1 MTTDPRDALE
11 LRLTLRRLE
20 AAEAALADARRS
32 LDAVLTRSTA
42 AGPAPTTA
50 PVPVAPA
57 GAGPAAAPPGAP
69 APAPVYT
76 RDSFLQVHPPQQPKP
91 VKPPKPPVPTETK
104 VIRAIAVVGS
114 LITVAG
120 VGLAVTLA
128 IQAGLLGPL
137 GRVLLSV
144 LLAVALLV
152 AGLWLDNY
160 RRTATDRD
168 TAGMTAGV
176 TALIVTSWLVS
187 ATILYALVEILEWWP
202 AWLGAL
208 VLMAVWLVFLWLA
221 VTRELRAAA
230 VCLGLSI
237 LPVSTAFYNV
247 DVPVTW
253 LVTLLP
259 LTLLAITRDREYPQ
273 ARLVA
278 AAIAVVLQLW
288 LFNDMVYVVGFIPPA
303 VNLTIALLG
312 IGSALAFAAMTLW
325 FPKDN
330 DNANLLTGIVAPLA
344 LLALAV
350 PPASDTWAIWLLVPA
365 AVGLAAIGYLHQDR
379 LGMIGVCATAVA
391 FVLVW
396 TLTPPF
402 GAGALIDNTIV
413 VAVFFV
419 AAVIT
424 VLWLDHRHETR
435 VWPWAFWLGAAL
447 IVTGNLSRNVLG
459 ASPLWLTD
467 HVSLVQ
473 ALLIAVFL
481 GVTITRRK
489 ALMDFPV
496 WAQVVFAVAALHLSM
511 VTIVTAVTWLG
522 NLIGGN
528 AGMLLGYLT
537 GHALVSILWMV
548 LAAWIL
554 LAAKGMSAKAS
565 LNAGMVLAIAG
576 VVKLVFFDLG
586 TLEGLPRAMAFLV
599 SGVALLT
606 IAALRARRRQAAEQV
621 SAVEGGDEHA
631 TDQQDRQP
639 QEQHGQHPTQGSA
652 DVEGEVRP

>member
-1 MTTDPRDALE
+1 M
-11 LRLTLRRLE
+11 
-20 AAEAALADARRS
+20 
-32 LDAVLTRSTA
+32 
-42 AGPAPTTA
+42 
-50 PVPVAPA
+50 
-57 GAGPAAAPPGAP
+57 
-69 APAPVYT
+69 
-76 RDSFLQVHPPQQPKP
+76 
-91 VKPPKPPVPTETK
+91 PTETK

-137 GRVLLSV
+137 GRVLLSA
-144 LLAVALLV
+144 LLAVALLAV
-152 AGLWLDNY
+152 GLWLDNY
-160 RRTATDRD
+160 RHKVTDRD

-176 TALIVTSWLVS
+176 TALVVTSWLVS

-208 VLMAVWLVFLWLA
+208 VLMAVWLVFLWLS
-221 VTRELRAAA
+221 VVRELWAVA

-237 LPVSTAFYNV
+237 LPVATAFYDV
-247 DVPVTW
+247 DAPVTW

-259 LTLLAITRDREYPQ
+259 LTLLAVTRDREHSE
-273 ARLVA
+273 ARVVSA
-278 AAIAVVLQLW
+278 VIAVLLQLW
-288 LFNDMVYVVGFIPPA
+288 LFNDMVYVVSVLPPP

-312 IGSALAFAAMTLW
+312 MGSALAFAAMTLW

-330 DNANLLTGIVAPLA
+330 ANANLLTGIIAPLV
-344 LLALAV
+344 LLALAA
-350 PPASDTWAIWLLVPA
+350 PPATDTWAIWLLVPA
-365 AVGLAAIGYLHQDR
+365 AVGLAALGYLHKDR
-379 LGMIGVCATAVA
+379 LGMIGVCATAVV

-396 TLTPPF
+396 MLTPPF
-402 GAGALIDNTIV
+402 GAGALIDATIV
-413 VAVFFV
+413 TAVFFV
-419 AAVIT
+419 AAVVTI
-424 VLWLDHRHETR
+424 LWLDSRHETR

-481 GVTITRRK
+481 GVAITRRR
-489 ALMDFPV
+489 ALADFPV

-528 AGMLLGYLT
+528 AGMLLGYLI

-554 LAAKGMSAKAS
+554 LAAKGMSAKTS

-599 SGVALLT
+599 SGLALLS
-606 IAALRARRRQAAEQV
+606 IAALRARRRQPDSGEEGFVADPEQ
-621 SAVEGGDEHA
+621 
-631 TDQQDRQP
+631 QQDRGSH
-639 QEQHGQHPTQGSA
+639 EQAGQHLPGRSA
-652 DVEGEVRP
+652 DVEGEVAP

>member
-42 AGPAPTTA
+42 AGPAPPAAVPTGA
-50 PVPVAPA
+50 PPVAPL
-57 GAGPAAAPPGAP
+57 AGPPVGLPVGSP
-69 APAPVYT
+69 APTPVYT
-76 RDSFLQVHPPQQPKP
+76 RESFLQVHPPQQPPRP

-144 LLAVALLV
+144 LLAAALLG

-176 TALIVTSWLVS
+176 TALVVTSWLIS
-187 ATILYALVEILEWWP
+187 ATILFALVAILEWWP
-202 AWLGAL
+202 AWLAVL
-208 VLMAVWLVFLWLA
+208 VLMAVWAVFLWLA
-221 VTRELRAAA
+221 VTRELHAVA

-237 LPVSTAFYNV
+237 LPVATAFYFVNI
-247 DVPVTW
+247 PVTW

-259 LTLLAITRDREYPQ
+259 LTLLAVTRDREYPPT
-273 ARLVA
+273 RLVA
-278 AAIAVVLQLW
+278 AAIAVMLQLW
-288 LFNDMVYVVGFIPPA
+288 LLNDMVYVVGGFIPPV

-330 DNANLLTGIVAPLA
+330 DTANLLSGIIAPLA
-344 LLALAV
+344 LLALAA

-391 FVLVW
+391 FILVW

-413 VAVFFV
+413 VAIFFI

-435 VWPWAFWLGAAL
+435 VWPWAFWLGASL

-481 GVTITRRK
+481 GVAITRRR
-489 ALMDFPV
+489 AFTDFPV

-528 AGMLLGYLT
+528 AGMLLGYLI

-599 SGVALLT
+599 SGLALLA
-606 IAALRARRRQAAEQV
+606 IAALRARHRQADEQSGQPEQPAPVPASAE
-621 SAVEGGDEHA
+621 EGGGTGKPA
-631 TDQQDRQP
+631 AAQP
-639 QEQHGQHPTQGSA
+639 E
-652 DVEGEVRP
+652 